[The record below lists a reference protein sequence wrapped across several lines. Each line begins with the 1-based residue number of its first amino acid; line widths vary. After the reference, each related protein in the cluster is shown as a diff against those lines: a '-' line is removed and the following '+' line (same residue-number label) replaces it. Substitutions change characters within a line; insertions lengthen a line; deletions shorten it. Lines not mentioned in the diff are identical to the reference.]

1 MGRIETIPSL
11 GIAIMQHKVETRL
24 WAMDVG
30 KILIVRDPSYS
41 ADECEVP

>member
-1 MGRIETIPSL
+1 
-11 GIAIMQHKVETRL
+11 L